1 MNNSESVQVIEG
13 ILRGLRLFSI
23 SFGALGVFLPGTLVA
38 ASVMTDKMIAMNR
51 TNHTVADHTFVPS
64 KQYVYGTWAP
74 HLTLATE
81 LTNLELV
88 KAFDIAGLDWMPLSS
103 WIVRISLVHHFPY
116 TEELVVPLV

>member
-13 ILRGLRLFSI
+13 NLRSLRPFSI

>member
-1 MNNSESVQVIEG
+1 
-13 ILRGLRLFSI
+13 
-23 SFGALGVFLPGTLVA
+23 
-38 ASVMTDKMIAMNR
+38 MTDKMIAMNR